1 MRIGIIGCGAIGS
14 AVARAASKLPEV
26 NEMRLL
32 DLDDNLAKTIA
43 KETGGKQFP
52 HEAFSEFLQGLDLAI
67 EAASQ
72 EAVAK
77 YGRTALEAGC
87 DLMLLSVG
95 ALGSK
100 ALFDSLCHAAK
111 TKGKRIYVP
120 SGAVAGMDGVYA
132 ASQASLEE
140 VVLTSSKPPEGF
152 KGAPYLERKGIILDG
167 ITEPKV
173 IFEGPASEAVKAFP
187 KNINVS
193 ATLSLC
199 GLGLEGTKVRIIADP
214 GSKRNTHEVYV
225 RGAFGELRMKVQNVP
240 SPQNPRTSYLAA
252 LSAIG
257 CLKKI
262 TSGVWIGV

>member
-1 MRIGIIGCGAIGS
+1 MKIGIIGCGAIGS
-14 AVARAASKLPEV
+14 AVAKAACRIREV
-26 NEMRLL
+26 EELRLL
-32 DLDDNLAKTIA
+32 DLDDGLAKAMA
-43 KETGGKQFP
+43 KETGGKP
-52 HEAFSEFLQGLDLAI
+52 CAHDGFSEFLTGLDLVI

-72 EAVAK
+72 EAVVR
-77 YGRTALEAGC
+77 YGKNVLDEGC
-87 DLMLLSVG
+87 DLMVLSVG

-100 ALFDSLCHAAK
+100 ALFDSLCRAAIA
-111 TKGKRIYVP
+111 KGARIYVP

-132 ASQASLEE
+132 ASQAGLEE

-152 KGAPYLERKGIILDG
+152 KGAPYLDKKGIVLDG
-167 ITEPKV
+167 ITHPKI

-187 KNINVS
+187 KNINVA

-214 GSKRNTHEVYV
+214 GSTRNKHEIYV
-225 RGAFGELRMKVQNVP
+225 RGAFGELRMEVQNVP

-262 TSGVWIGV
+262 TSGVWIGI